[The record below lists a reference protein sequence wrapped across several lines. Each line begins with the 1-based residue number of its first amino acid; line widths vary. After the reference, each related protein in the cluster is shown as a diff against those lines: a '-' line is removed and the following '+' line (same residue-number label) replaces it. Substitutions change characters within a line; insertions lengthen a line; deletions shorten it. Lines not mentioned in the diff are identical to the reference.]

1 MILTLCQWFLKSVLM
16 DDLDNQLLHLLSKD
30 ARTPATVLAQKLGVS
45 RGTVQNRID
54 RLQHQRI
61 INRFTVELSAGES
74 DAQVSAFTLIRL
86 KADDGQVAIASLR
99 RIPAILDIHT
109 LSGSFDLVAEVRA
122 SSLSNLDR
130 VLDSIRVLPEV
141 AETQSHIRLTTI
153 RAR

>member
-1 MILTLCQWFLKSVLM
+1 M
-16 DDLDNQLLHLLSKD
+16 DDLDNQLLHLLTKD
-30 ARTPATVLAQKLGVS
+30 ARTPATALAKKLGVS

-54 RLQHQRI
+54 RLQHQKI
-61 INRFTVELSAGES
+61 INRFTVELSAGEG

-86 KADDGQVAIASLR
+86 KADDGKVTIASLR
-99 RIPAILDIHT
+99 RITAILDIHT

-122 SSLSNLDR
+122 SSLSDLDKVLDR
-130 VLDSIRVLPEV
+130 IRALPEV